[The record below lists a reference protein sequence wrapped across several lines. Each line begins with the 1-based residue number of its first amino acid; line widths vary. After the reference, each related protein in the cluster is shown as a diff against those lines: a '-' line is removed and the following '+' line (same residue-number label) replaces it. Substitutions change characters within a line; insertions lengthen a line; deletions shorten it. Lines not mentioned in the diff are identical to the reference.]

1 MDLDEFLPQLTDT
14 QRRYISARLLC
25 DTVPEACKA
34 IGIHRSTPHKWSN
47 RAEIEQCVAILQS
60 NALKAA
66 KVSLENLCIEAVKAL
81 KKSLGDRAH
90 RVRAAEAILDRAG
103 LPRAQSVDVTSGGE
117 PIKAVV
123 YIPDNDRGDRD

>member
-1 MDLDEFLPQLTDT
+1 MDLDELLPQLTSI

-25 DTVPEACKA
+25 DSIPEACKL
-34 IGIHRSTPHKWSN
+34 IGIHRSTPHGWPN
-47 RAEIEQCVAILQS
+47 LAEIEQCVAILQS

-66 KVSLENLCIEAVKAL
+66 KVSLEDLCLEAVKAL

-103 LPRAQSVDVTSGGE
+103 LPRASSVDVTSGGE
-117 PIKAVV
+117 PVRAVV
-123 YIPDNDRGDRD
+123 YIPDNERNDRD